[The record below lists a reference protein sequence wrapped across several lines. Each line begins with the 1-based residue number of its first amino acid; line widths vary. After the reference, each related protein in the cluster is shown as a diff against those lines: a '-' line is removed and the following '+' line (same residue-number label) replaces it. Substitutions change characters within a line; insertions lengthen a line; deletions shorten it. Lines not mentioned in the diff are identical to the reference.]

1 LDGKSWCAHVSVNNF
16 IFITTLAA
24 SLFCATLLGQS
35 VTPTIQPQTFHIHGM
50 VRNTIDN
57 SVVAGVKVTF
67 EAEKGS
73 KIVSTDRRG
82 IYEAD
87 LPVGLYTMTVQPLSP
102 DQLTYK
108 RPLFR
113 VVSSTNLVFDVTL
126 DTYQKVTCEIVN
138 PPPGNQ
144 ISEPDRVKN
153 TCGGMDLFLLPS
165 EDGVAF
171 QLLIRFG
178 TRKPT
183 ENGYA
188 YSAPVDF
195 SVVPEPSYVY
205 RSGRNPP
212 TLGTPVFIAYNLFT
226 LRADHVTYD
235 EKNQTL
241 HANGKV
247 VVVNEK
253 GETQRADSMNFR
265 IENGEA
271 NPVP

>member
-1 LDGKSWCAHVSVNNF
+1 VAVDKCRSITNF
-16 IFITTLAA
+16 IA

-35 VTPTIQPQTFHIHGM
+35 ATPTNQPQTSHIHGT
-50 VRNTIDN
+50 VRSTIDD
-57 SVVAGVKVTF
+57 SAVAGVKVTF

>member
-1 LDGKSWCAHVSVNNF
+1 LDGKSWCTHVPVNSL

-35 VTPTIQPQTFHIHGM
+35 ATLTIQPQTSHIHGT
-50 VRNTIDN
+50 VRSTIDD

-87 LPVGLYTMTVQPLSP
+87 LPVGLYTMTVQSLSP
-102 DQLTYK
+102 TLLAYK

-113 VVSSTNLVFDVTL
+113 VASSTNLVFDVSL

-138 PPPGNQ
+138 LPRGDQ
-144 ISEPDRVKN
+144 ISNRDRVKT
-153 TCGGMDLFLLPS
+153 TCGGLDIFPLPS
-165 EDGVAF
+165 GDGAPF

-178 TRKPT
+178 TRQPT
-183 ENGYA
+183 DNGYA

-205 RSGRNPP
+205 RSGRNPL
-212 TLGTPVFIAYNLFT
+212 TLGPPVFVAYNLFT

-253 GETQRADSMNFR
+253 GEKQRADSMTFR
-265 IENGEA
+265 VENGEA
-271 NPVP
+271 TPLP

>member
-1 LDGKSWCAHVSVNNF
+1 VAVDKCRS
-16 IFITTLAA
+16 ITNLIA

-35 VTPTIQPQTFHIHGM
+35 ATPTIQPQTSHIHGT
-50 VRNTIDN
+50 VRYVIDG
-57 SVVAGVKVTF
+57 SAVVGVKVTF
-67 EAEKGS
+67 ESEKGS
-73 KIVSTDRRG
+73 KTVATNRRG
-82 IYEAD
+82 NYEAD
-87 LPVGLYTMTVQPLSP
+87 LPVGLYTMTAQPLSP
-102 DQLTYK
+102 ALLTYK

-113 VVSSTNLVFDVTL
+113 VVSSTNLVFDVSL
-126 DTYQKVTCEIVN
+126 DAYQKVTCEIGN

-144 ISEPDRVKN
+144 ISDQDRVKN
-153 TCGGMDLFLLPS
+153 ACGGLDEFPLPS
-165 EDGVAF
+165 EDGAAF
-171 QLLIRFG
+171 QLLIRYG
-178 TRKPT
+178 TRNPIDS
-183 ENGYA
+183 GYV

-195 SVVPEPSYVY
+195 SVIPEPSYVY

-212 TLGTPVFIAYNLFT
+212 TLGPPVFVAYNLFT

-241 HANGKV
+241 HANGQV

-253 GETQRADSMNFR
+253 GETQRADSMTFR

>member
-1 LDGKSWCAHVSVNNF
+1 LDGKSWCAYVSVNKF
-16 IFITTLAA
+16 IFITHLMG

-35 VTPTIQPQTFHIHGM
+35 AAPTIRPQTFHIHGT
-50 VRNTIDN
+50 VRSTIDD
-57 SVVAGVKVTF
+57 SAVAGVKVAF
-67 EAEKGS
+67 EAEKGGR
-73 KIVSTDRRG
+73 IVSTDRRG

-102 DQLTYK
+102 ALLAYK

-113 VVSSTNLVFDVTL
+113 VASSTNLVIDVTL

-153 TCGGMDLFLLPS
+153 TCGGMDLFPLPS
-165 EDGVAF
+165 EDGGAL

-178 TRKPT
+178 TRKPAQ
-183 ENGYA
+183 NGYT

-195 SVVPEPSYVY
+195 SVIPEPSYVY

-212 TLGTPVFIAYNLFT
+212 TLRTPVFVAYNLFT
-226 LRADHVTYD
+226 LRADNVTYD

-247 VVVNEK
+247 VVVNE
-253 GETQRADSMNFR
+253 RARRSAPTR
-265 IENGEA
+265 
-271 NPVP
+271 

>member
-1 LDGKSWCAHVSVNNF
+1 MAVDKCRS
-16 IFITTLAA
+16 ITNLIA

-35 VTPTIQPQTFHIHGM
+35 ATPTNQPQTSHIHGT
-50 VRNTIDN
+50 VRSTIDN
-57 SVVAGVKVTF
+57 SVVAGVNLTF
-67 EAEKGS
+67 EAATGS

-82 IYEAD
+82 VYEAD
-87 LPVGLYTMTVQPLSP
+87 LPAGLYTMTAQPVSP
-102 DQLTYK
+102 ALLTYK

-113 VVSSTNLVFDVTL
+113 VVSSTNLVFDVSL
-126 DTYQKVTCEIVN
+126 DAHQKVTCEIGN

-144 ISEPDRVKN
+144 ISDQDRVKN
-153 TCGGMDLFLLPS
+153 ACGGLDEFPLPS
-165 EDGVAF
+165 EDGAAF
-171 QLLIRFG
+171 QLLIRYG
-178 TRKPT
+178 TRNPIDS
-183 ENGYA
+183 GYV

-195 SVVPEPSYVY
+195 SVIPEPSYVY
-205 RSGRNPP
+205 RNGRNPP
-212 TLGTPVFIAYNLFT
+212 TLGPPVFVAYNLFT

-247 VVVNEK
+247 VAVNEK
-253 GETQRADSMNFR
+253 GETQRADSMTFR

>member
-1 LDGKSWCAHVSVNNF
+1 MPINNF
-16 IFITTLAA
+16 IFIANLVA
-24 SLFCATLLGQS
+24 SLFCATLPRQS
-35 VTPTIQPQTFHIHGM
+35 ATPTIQPETSHIHGT
-50 VRNTIDN
+50 VRSTIDD
-57 SVVAGVKVTF
+57 SAVAGVKVTF

-87 LPVGLYTMTVQPLSP
+87 LPVGLYTMTVRPLSP
-102 DQLTYK
+102 ALLTYE

-113 VVSSTNLVFDVTL
+113 VAPSTNIVFDVSL
-126 DTYQKVTCEIVN
+126 DAYEKRTCEITN

-144 ISEPDRVKN
+144 ISDQDRYKN
-153 TCGGMDLFLLPS
+153 ACGGSDVLSLPS
-165 EDGVAF
+165 ENGAAF

-183 ENGYA
+183 DTGYV

-195 SVVPEPSYVY
+195 SVIPEPSYVY

-212 TLGTPVFIAYNLFT
+212 TLGSPVFVAYNLFT
-226 LRADHVTYD
+226 LRAEHVTYD
-235 EKNQTL
+235 EKGQTI
-241 HANGKV
+241 HASGKV

-253 GETQRADSMNFR
+253 GEKRRADSMTFR
-265 IENGEA
+265 VENGEA
-271 NPVP
+271 TPLP

>member
-1 LDGKSWCAHVSVNNF
+1 LDERSWCDHVSVNNF
-16 IFITTLAA
+16 IFITTLVA
-24 SLFCATLLGQS
+24 SLFCATLLGQLP
-35 VTPTIQPQTFHIHGM
+35 TPTIQPQTSHIHGT
-50 VRNTIDN
+50 VHSTIDD
-57 SVVAGVKVTF
+57 SAVAGVKVTF

-73 KIVSTDRRG
+73 KVVSTDRRG

-102 DQLTYK
+102 DLLTYK

-113 VVSSTNLVFDVTL
+113 VASSTNLVFDASL

-144 ISEPDRVKN
+144 ISESDRVKN
-153 TCGGMDLFLLPS
+153 TCGGMDLFPLPS
-165 EDGVAF
+165 DDGTAF

-183 ENGYA
+183 ENGYT

-195 SVVPEPSYVY
+195 SVIPEPSYVY

-212 TLGTPVFIAYNLFT
+212 TLGTPVFVAYNLFT
-226 LRADHVTYD
+226 LRAQHVTYD
-235 EKNQTL
+235 EKGQTL
-241 HANGKV
+241 HADGKV

-253 GETQRADSMNFR
+253 GEKQRADSMTYR
-265 IENGEA
+265 VENGEA
-271 NPVP
+271 TPLP